1 MTTEV
6 GERESTPS
14 GAKLEV
20 TVLIDQ
26 DKWDELR
33 AQGYSDKDLQKAV
46 EKSITIKDTVGG
58 LVASPPVLDIDS
70 VTLLKYY

>member
-1 MTTEV
+1 MTTLI
-6 GERESTPS
+6 GERESTPN

-26 DKWDELR
+26 DKWEELR
-33 AQGYSDKDLQKAV
+33 AQGYSDKDLQKAI
-46 EKSITIKDTVGG
+46 EKSITVKDTVGG
-58 LVASPPVLDIDS
+58 AIVSPPVLDIDS